1 MNRKKSISIIPCL
14 ILLIAV
20 LISTVIISNNKSTA
34 YADMADDSFY
44 SYTLV
49 TNEDGTQS
57 YKVALKAAYRSTIEY
72 VNISETYND
81 LPVTEIA
88 ANGFISCSKLRRVT
102 LPKTV
107 TKIGNYAFRNCAELI
122 YIGMPSVE
130 NIGNSAFALCTS
142 LDKLYF
148 SDKIKVVGTNVL
160 QGNNNSVY
168 VQSTEIL

>member
-1 MNRKKSISIIPCL
+1 MQKTKKCSVIMCLFWAAVMIASII
-14 ILLIAV
+14 ILLSNSVIAG
-20 LISTVIISNNKSTA
+20 
-34 YADMADDSFY
+34 ADSAGEDY
-44 SYTLV
+44 YNYTLI
-49 TNEDGTQS
+49 TNEDGSQS

-72 VNISETYND
+72 VNIADTYND

-130 NIGNSAFALCTS
+130 SIGNSAFALCTS